1 MNISDD
7 VKPYSVHGPSMQP
20 TMMAEDHMA
29 VDKHYYKENSFQRGD
44 IIVFQKDDVQFVK
57 RRLT

>member
-1 MNISDD
+1 
-7 VKPYSVHGPSMQP
+7 MQP